1 MEFKDLSIKE
11 ESKRFKEHLIL
22 ENNNRIIL
30 SGIFGI
36 GKTYFIDNFFK
47 ANSNEFIVIKLNPV
61 NYSVSQ
67 NEDIFELIK
76 FDIGYQLFKE
86 NPNFEKIEINK
97 LLATE
102 FFVRQ
107 NFEDIIESLA
117 NNLSKLDHRLN
128 SIVRP
133 ILNLKDKIQGFKE
146 QNEIDEE
153 KDLIDFLK
161 EFKLKKGT
169 FREENSITEL
179 INILLQTLKENF
191 SEKKTV
197 LVIDDLDRI
206 DPEHIFRILN
216 IFSAHFDYYEL
227 NGENK
232 FGFDKVI
239 LICDIDNIR
248 GIFHNQ
254 YGTDIDFSG
263 YIDKFYSLEIFE
275 YNFSNIL
282 ISSLEKF
289 FRSINSNDKS
299 IVAHIINNSS
309 NYYTKE
315 LSFLLG
321 YFINSNTLSMRSL
334 VNFLKIDYRP
344 NGYVIKTGSSH
355 KIYTKDTPI
364 FLVFEILI
372 KLFGGLENFKFAV
385 EKTIKKFP
393 IIEMSTYNDYWNQRL
408 GNLIMLLEYNKTNL
422 KPQSD
427 TQKFY
432 DLEIGVKIN
441 YEINPTDYGIVGK
454 AQQIGEA
461 SPDSPFLELRSILN
475 YRIKYFQ
482 ILKKA
487 LLVYERIPKQIE

>member
-1 MEFKDLSIKE
+1 MEFKELSIKE
-11 ESKRFKEHLIL
+11 ESQRFRDHLLL
-22 ENNNRIIL
+22 ENNNRIIF

-36 GKTYFIDNFFK
+36 GKTYFIDKFFK
-47 ANSNEFIVIKLNPV
+47 NNKNEFIEIKLNPV

-86 NPNFEKIEINK
+86 NPDFEKVKIDN

-102 FFVRQ
+102 FFLRQ
-107 NFEDIIESLA
+107 NFQEIIESLA

-128 SIVRP
+128 SIVKP
-133 ILNLKDKIQGFKE
+133 ILNLKDKVQEFQE

-153 KDLIDFLK
+153 KELMKFLK

-191 SEKKTV
+191 PEKQTV

-216 IFSAHFDYYEL
+216 IFSAHFDYYDL
-227 NGENK
+227 KGENK

-263 YIDKFYSLEIFE
+263 YIDKFYSLEVFE
-275 YNFSNIL
+275 YSFSNII

-289 FRSINSNDKS
+289 FRSIKSTDTKIIAHLISNSN
-299 IVAHIINNSS
+299 

-321 YFINSNTLSMRSL
+321 YFVNSNALSMRSL
-334 VNFLKIDYRP
+334 VNFLKIDYLP

-355 KIYTKDTPI
+355 NIYTRDSPI
-364 FLVFEILI
+364 LLIFDILI
-372 KLFGGLENFKFAV
+372 RLFGSLENLKFAV
-385 EKTIKKFP
+385 EKAIKRFP
-393 IIEMSTYNDYWNQRL
+393 IIEMSTYNDYWHLRL
-408 GNLIMLLEYNKTNL
+408 GNLIMLLEYRKTNL
-422 KPQSD
+422 KPKSEIQN
-427 TQKFY
+427 FY
-432 DLEIGVKIN
+432 DLELGIKVN

-454 AQQIGEA
+454 AQQIGDA
-461 SPDSPFLELRSILN
+461 TPDSEFLELHSVLN
-475 YRIKYFQ
+475 FRIQYFQ
-482 ILKKA
+482 ILKRA
-487 LLVYERIPKQIE
+487 IEVYERIPKQIE